1 MKAVV
6 MAGGEGSRLRPLT
19 IGRPK
24 PLVPVVN
31 KAVMAHILD
40 LLKSHGFTEIVV
52 TVRYMAAAIQ
62 DFFEDGRAM
71 GMQLTYAVE
80 ETPLGT
86 AGSVRNAAQF
96 LDDTFLVISG
106 DALTDM
112 DLTRLVQSHKERGA
126 KASIALSRVPNPLEF
141 GVIITDDDGRIQQ
154 FQEKPSWGEVMSDTV
169 NTGIYVLEPEV
180 LEMIP
185 PDTNFDFA
193 TELFPHMLDA
203 DMPLYGYIADDYW
216 CDVGSIDEY
225 RRANADMLYGRVKL
239 AEPFGSHIGGGIW
252 VGEDVEI
259 APSAQLFGPIY
270 LGTGVKIKGNVT
282 IYGPCVIRDYTIVDA
297 YTRIERSILW
307 RNNYIGENC
316 ELRGTIITR
325 QCSVKSKVVIFEDSV
340 ISDQCILGAGCI
352 IHAGV
357 KLWPRKEI
365 EPGAT
370 VKDSIIWG
378 NQGRRALFGR
388 FGVTGVVN
396 VDLTPEFAAKLSTAL
411 GATLPKGSYVA
422 INRDTH
428 RSSRMLKRALISGI
442 PGTGINVLDLE
453 AVATPILRHFVRS
466 NSNISAGIHV
476 RLSPFDQRV
485 VDIRIIDKNGMNQGK
500 SAERAV
506 ERAFF
511 REDFRRAFLDEIGTI
526 EYANKPVASYIEAF
540 LAHVDVAAIRDA
552 HFRIVI
558 DYSHGLASDAFAQIL
573 NKLGVEVVP
582 LNARMDETKLAMLH
596 EEFRTNLDRTAKIV
610 SVLDADLGLQ
620 LDVAGEKLFIVDE
633 NGVILDDITAAAV
646 MVELAL
652 QNHPDST
659 VFTPVT
665 MPNSIE
671 TIAGWRGGRVVRVSN
686 NLQNIIDIAANASFL
701 IGADGNGNF
710 IFPAF
715 QPAVDGMMAAAK
727 LLEYLAHYRT
737 RNNTPTQLSEIAAYL
752 PQFHMADVRAHCSTD
767 SKGAIMRLLNEE
779 YGPRDG
785 DSGGGIKITLSDSE
799 WVHITP
805 DPDNPYFT
813 IVAEA
818 GSTERAS
825 ELTEEYRAHIET
837 LLPAPEPTTEPERPR

>member
-1 MKAVV
+1 

-40 LLKSHGFTEIVV
+40 LLKSHGITEIVV

-62 DFFEDGRAM
+62 DFFEDGR
-71 GMQLTYAVE
+71 GQGLQLTYAVE
-80 ETPLGT
+80 EMPLGT
-86 AGSVRNAAQF
+86 AGSVKNAAPY

-106 DALTDM
+106 DALTDI
-112 DLTRLVQSHKERGA
+112 DLTRLVQAHKEQGA

-141 GVIITDDDGRIQQ
+141 GVIITDEKGRIKQ
-154 FQEKPSWGEVMSDTV
+154 FQEKPSWGEVISDTV

-180 LEMIP
+180 LDLIP
-185 PDTNFDFA
+185 DDTNYDFA
-193 TELFPHMLDA
+193 TELFPQMLA
-203 DMPLYGYIADDYW
+203 MGAPLYGHVADSYW

-225 RRANADMLYGRVKL
+225 RRANADMLYGRVKM
-239 AEPFGSHIGGGIW
+239 AEPFGRHIGGGIW
-252 VGEDVEI
+252 VGDDVEI
-259 APSAQLFGPIY
+259 APSAQLYGPIF

-282 IYGPCVIRDYTIVDA
+282 IYGPCVIRDYTIIDA
-297 YTRIERSILW
+297 YTRVERSILW
-307 RNNYIGENC
+307 RNNYVGENC
-316 ELRGTIITR
+316 ELRGTIVTR
-325 QCSVKSKVVIFEDSV
+325 QCSIKAKAVVFEESV
-340 ISDQCILGAGCI
+340 ISDQCVLGEGCI

-365 EPGAT
+365 ESGAI

-396 VDLTPEFAAKLSTAL
+396 VDLTPEFAAKLGTAM
-411 GATLPKGSYVA
+411 GAILPKDSYVA
-422 INRDTH
+422 LNRDMH

-442 PGTGINVLDLE
+442 PGTGINVWDLDT
-453 AVATPILRHFVRS
+453 VPTPVLRHFVRS
-466 NSNISAGIHV
+466 HSNISAGVHV

-485 VDIRIIDKNGMNQGK
+485 VDIRFIDKNGMNQSK

-511 REDFRRAFLDEIGTI
+511 REDFRRAFLDEIGVI
-526 EYANKPVASYIEAF
+526 QYATRTVDAYIEDF
-540 LAHVDVAAIRDA
+540 LAHIDVEAIRAA
-552 HFRIVI
+552 HFRIVV

-582 LNARMDETKLAMLH
+582 LNARMDETKLAMLQY
-596 EEFRTNLDRTAKIV
+596 EFRANLERTAKIV
-610 SVLDADLGLQ
+610 SVLDADLGMQ

-633 NGVILDDITAAAV
+633 NGNILSDMMAAAL

-652 QNHPDST
+652 QSHPSST
-659 VFTPVT
+659 MIAPITL
-665 MPNSIE
+665 PNSIN
-671 TIAGWRGGRVVRVSN
+671 TIAGWRNSQVIRISN
-686 NLQNIIDIAANASFL
+686 NLQSIMEAANGHNIL
-701 IGADGNGNF
+701 LGVDGNGNF

-727 LLEYLAHYRT
+727 LLEYLAHYRAD
-737 RNNTPTQLSEIAAYL
+737 PGHSQHHISEIVHYL
-752 PQFHMADVRAHCSTD
+752 PRFHLAEARAYCTTG
-767 SKGAIMRLLNEE
+767 SKGAIMRILNEQ

-785 DSGGGIKITLSDSE
+785 DYGEGIKITLSSCE

-805 DPDNPYFT
+805 DPDFPYFS
-813 IVAEA
+813 IVAEGA
-818 GSTERAS
+818 DAQRAS
-825 ELTEEYRAHIET
+825 QLIEEHKLFIEQ
-837 LLPAPEPTTEPERPR
+837 LLPTLETPAP

>member
-40 LLKSHGFTEIVV
+40 LLKSHGITEIVV

-62 DFFEDGRAM
+62 DFFEDGRSM
-71 GMQLTYAVE
+71 GLQLTYAVE

-86 AGSVRNAAQF
+86 AGSVKNAAAF
-96 LDDTFLVISG
+96 LDETFLVISG
-106 DALTDM
+106 DALTDI
-112 DLTRLVQSHKERGA
+112 DLTRLVQSHKEHGA
-126 KASIALSRVPNPLEF
+126 MASIALSRVPNPLEF
-141 GVIITDDDGRIQQ
+141 GVIITDEQGRIKQ

-185 PDTNFDFA
+185 EDTNFDFA
-193 TELFPHMLDA
+193 TELFPQMLA
-203 DMPLYGYIADDYW
+203 KGKALYGYVAENYW
-216 CDVGSIDEY
+216 CDVGSIEEY

-239 AEPFGSHIGGGIW
+239 AEPFGKHIGGGIW
-252 VGEDVEI
+252 VGDDVEI
-259 APSAQLFGPIY
+259 APSAQLYGPIF
-270 LGTGVKIKGNVT
+270 LGNGVKIKGNVT
-282 IYGPCVIRDYTIVDA
+282 IYGPCVIRDYTIIDA

-307 RNNYIGENC
+307 RNNYVGENC
-316 ELRGTIITR
+316 ELRGAIITR
-325 QCSVKSKVVIFEDSV
+325 QCSIKAKAVIFEDSV
-340 ISDQCILGAGCI
+340 ISDQCILGEGCI

-411 GATLPKGSYVA
+411 GATLPKESYVA
-422 INRDTH
+422 LNRDMH

-442 PGTGINVLDLE
+442 PGTGLNVWDLGT
-453 AVATPILRHFVRS
+453 VPTPVVRHFVRS
-466 NSNISAGIHV
+466 DKNISAGIHV

-485 VDIRIIDKNGMNQGK
+485 VDIRVIDKHGMNLSK
-500 SAERAV
+500 NAERSV

-511 REDFRRAFLDEIGTI
+511 REDFRRAFLDEIGVI
-526 EYANKPVASYIEAF
+526 QYANKPIEMYIEAF
-540 LAHVDVAAIRDA
+540 LDTIDVEAIRAA

-558 DYSHGLASDAFAQIL
+558 DYSHGLAADTFAQIL

-582 LNARMDETKLAMLH
+582 LNARMDETKLAMLQY
-596 EEFRTNLDRTAKIV
+596 EFRANLERTAKIV

-633 NGVILDDITAAAV
+633 VGNILDDITAAAL
-646 MVELAL
+646 MVELAM
-652 QNHPDST
+652 QDTPGST
-659 VFTPVT
+659 ILAPVT
-665 MPNSIE
+665 LPNSIAA
-671 TIAGWRGGRVVRVSN
+671 IASWHYGHALRISN
-686 NLQNIIDIAANASFL
+686 NLQIIMEAANQPNIL
-701 IGADGNGNF
+701 MGIDGNGNF

-727 LLEYLAHYRT
+727 LLEYLAHFRAKET
-737 RNNTPTQLSEIAAYL
+737 HTQKHLSEIVAYL
-752 PQFHMADVRAHCSTD
+752 PQFHLADARAYCTTG
-767 SKGAIMRLLNEE
+767 SKGAIMRLLNEQ

-785 DSGGGIKITLSDSE
+785 DYGEGIKVTLSDCE

-805 DPDNPYFT
+805 DPDFPYFT

-818 GSTERAS
+818 ADAQRAS
-825 ELTEEYRAHIET
+825 DLVEEYRIHIEE
-837 LLPAPEPTTEPERPR
+837 LLPNSEATP